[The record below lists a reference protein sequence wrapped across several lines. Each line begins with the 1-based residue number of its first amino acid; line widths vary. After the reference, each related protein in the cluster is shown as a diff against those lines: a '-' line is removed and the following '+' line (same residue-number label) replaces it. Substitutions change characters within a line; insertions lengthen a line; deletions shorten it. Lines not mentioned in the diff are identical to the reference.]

1 MVKIKISYETLDELE
16 EVLRLLHPV
25 TSSCKVAKR
34 QNGAYKRA
42 YVELGYRGGADK
54 CRPAHIMKNVNKC

>member
-1 MVKIKISYETLDELE
+1 MVKIKISYETLDEQE

-34 QNGAYKRA
+34 QAYKRA
-42 YVELGYRGGADK
+42 YVELGYRGALTNADL
-54 CRPAHIMKNVNKC
+54 HIL